1 MSNLI
6 LSVNPKYMGDHR
18 LELLD
23 KLILSYVSTWEQ
35 KGRVCFAK
43 DFFFAYLFGEKNETI
58 NFSILKLQELNLLHV
73 VKSPGGR
80 LLQTIDG
87 AVPTENNTDNL
98 DVFDGIY

>member
-1 MSNLI
+1 MKNLI

-35 KGRVCFAK
+35 KGKICFAK
-43 DFFFAYLFGEKNETI
+43 DYFFAYLFGEKNDTI
-58 NFSILKLQELNLLHV
+58 TFSILKLQELGLLHV

-80 LLQTIDG
+80 LLQTIDA
-87 AVPTENNTDNL
+87 AVAEENNADNL